1 MEMNSIIHATAF
13 AFGVR
18 PDDVCR
24 WKGGAGNVSRQAAA
38 YVAVEGG
45 VPTADIE
52 AALGMTGQ
60 MVKLSASGIRAS
72 LRNGANGPLL
82 DKIRQVASALPS
94 GSGLTGY
101 YANPRPAVCRRSPI
115 ARSATVPRRAG
126 AADPR
131 FGNTAFWIDGLN
143 MAYSGRDRADIAIVT
158 AIADDLSR
166 RGAEYR
172 VFWDASSF
180 FKLRDFGKPGDC
192 NRYRRLVDTDPA
204 HHVQVT
210 SGTPADM
217 MVLMEATSRPLSMMI
232 TGDKYRDEK
241 YRRLYP
247 VCNDVRRF
255 LRGTVSGD
263 SILFPEWNWRV
274 KLPVRTGMNNF

>member
-1 MEMNSIIHATAF
+1 MDMNSIINATAF
-13 AFGVR
+13 AYGVQ
-18 PDDVCR
+18 PEDITH
-24 WKGGAGNVSRQAAA
+24 WNSGADSIPRQTAA

-45 VPTADIE
+45 VPAADIE
-52 AALGMTGQ
+52 TALDMSSQ
-60 MVKLSASGIRAS
+60 MVKLSSFGIRSSVMNRTNRVLA
-72 LRNGANGPLL
+72 
-82 DKIRQVASALPS
+82 DKIAQIKSSLPHCFS
-94 GSGLTGY
+94 GT
-101 YANPRPAVCRRSPI
+101 RPACRRPPTFGQG
-115 ARSATVPRRAG
+115 AMPRRVFP
-126 AADPR
+126 ADSR
-131 FGNTAFWIDGLN
+131 FRNAFWIDGLN
-143 MAYSGRDRADIAIVT
+143 MAYAGRDKADLAIVA
-158 AIADDLSR
+158 AIADDLGR

-172 VFWDASSF
+172 VFWDASTW

-192 NRYRRLVDTDPA
+192 NRYRRLVDTDPV

-217 MVLMEATSRPLSMMI
+217 MVLMEATSRPGSMMI

-247 VCNDVRRF
+247 VCSDFSRF

-274 KLPVRTGMNNF
+274 KLPVRTGVNNF

>member
-1 MEMNSIIHATAF
+1 MEMSSIIHATAF

-18 PDDVCR
+18 PDDICR
-24 WKGGAGNVSRQAAA
+24 WKNGADNVPRQAAA

-52 AALGMTGQ
+52 AALAMTSL

-82 DKIRQVASALPS
+82 DKIRQVMSAVPR
-94 GSGLTGY
+94 GSYPAG
-101 YANPRPAVCRRSPI
+101 YANPRPVVYRRPPI
-115 ARSATVPRRAG
+115 ARPVAVPRRTYAV
-126 AADPR
+126 DPR
-131 FGNTAFWIDGLN
+131 FRNAAFWIDGLN
-143 MAYSGRDRADIAIVT
+143 MAYSGRDRADLAIVT
-158 AIADDLSR
+158 AIADDLSQ

-192 NRYRRLVDTDPA
+192 NRYRRLIDTDPA

-217 MVLMEATSRPLSMMI
+217 MVLMEATSRPGSMMI

-247 VCNDVRRF
+247 VCNDIRRF

-274 KLPVRTGMNNF
+274 KLPVRAGTNNI